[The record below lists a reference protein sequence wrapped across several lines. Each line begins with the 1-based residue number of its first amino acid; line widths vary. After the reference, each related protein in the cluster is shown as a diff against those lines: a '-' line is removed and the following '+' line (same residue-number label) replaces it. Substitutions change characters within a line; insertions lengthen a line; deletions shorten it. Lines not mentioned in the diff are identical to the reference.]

1 MRVLLGLY
9 ETKPSSFRR
18 IQSLPVQATTTA
30 TSTKRAT
37 TEDYIKHKKL
47 EEEERARK
55 ERRARRRE
63 RRRLRNAL
71 ALEGA
76 TSEHTTRT
84 VSPSFNNSDLFDS
97 SIRSYSTVGSMVSAV
112 TLSPGVLNNRMT
124 TRRTTYRHHRPIGNW
139 KTIQA
144 DPCGL
149 TPTKKSKVMN

>member
-1 MRVLLGLY
+1 M
-9 ETKPSSFRR
+9 
-18 IQSLPVQATTTA
+18 PVQTTA
-30 TSTKRAT
+30 TRTATTSTTTKTTT

-84 VSPSFNNSDLFDS
+84 VSPSFNNSDLFDAS
-97 SIRSYSTVGSMVSAV
+97 MRSYSTVGSMVSAV

-124 TRRTTYRHHRPIGNW
+124 TRRTSYRHHRPIGNW

-149 TPTKKSKVMN
+149 TPVKKSKVMK

>member
-1 MRVLLGLY
+1 MKAS
-9 ETKPSSFRR
+9 TIPAT
-18 IQSLPVQATTTA
+18 ATTT
-30 TSTKRAT
+30 TKTTT

-84 VSPSFNNSDLFDS
+84 VSPSLMNNSSDLFDAS
-97 SIRSYSTVGSMVSAV
+97 MRSYSTVGSMVSAV

-124 TRRTTYRHHRPIGNW
+124 TRRTSYRHHRPIGNW